1 MPDFTAFP
9 AEAVLRNMKL
19 VPAVMKS
26 AKIVWS
32 YVVNVAGVRPV
43 STGKM
48 STVQTAVPAAML
60 TPGYAE
66 NVTPHARNVTV
77 LTALTVICAANV
89 SVRNI
94 VQSAVSVKMIR
105 SFALSAVTV
114 SSAAGHVQKVPAAEH
129 VCSVIGN
136 MVQPAKTAE
145 SALLPVMEPLIV
157 RNVTPVRNV

>member
-89 SVRNI
+89 SVRDI
-94 VQSAVSVKMIR
+94 VRTAESVKVIR
-105 SFALSAVTV
+105 NCVVFATDVSTAVILV
-114 SSAAGHVQKVPAAEH
+114 LKVLAAEH
-129 VCSVIGN
+129 V
-136 MVQPAKTAE
+136 
-145 SALLPVMEPLIV
+145 
-157 RNVTPVRNV
+157 